1 MKKISFFFLFLL
13 FIFTNSVFAELS
25 DQEKREF
32 IESLAKPLEK
42 PQTFY
47 HWHTDIAFLQRLV
60 KDGKMTRESYEHL
73 ITSRHDQAAA
83 GLRVGERI
91 SDTFQFSSKPMEFD
105 GEKFHGSDD
114 AILIEVTLDKDY
126 PVLDLSDPE
135 VKMKL
140 EQRGI
145 SLDEAAH
152 LDPKVAV
159 KGQPLRVEY
168 NSIWVLKRQ
177 QGVEFKAFTS
187 EGKSLK
193 ELGEAY
199 YKIMKSRGSAKL
211 ASKVEG
217 QPEYFFKNAI
227 TKHVLEAA
235 KKDNAIWETSLVD
248 ILEEEYGR
256 KYVMG
261 AVNRHMASRPPVQ
274 TFDEG
279 LNILRG
285 TRQYLS
291 TDEMEK
297 IIRQTKRFP
306 VSPDVISLI
315 DFLESAGK
323 YLSQAD
329 IKKAVEEFPIKS
341 MAEGTT
347 LLWERNKYLSD
358 DVKSIIVDKTP
369 IASIREGFV
378 LLEQQLIDYNTFTIS
393 DLLSS
398 SDKLKV
404 IEKMLNVPS
413 ISVDEAIQ
421 LLTKLSPN
429 QLSDVDR
436 YKVVENTSFKSVDE
450 AIKFFENFDDYY
462 IYDNN
467 LIKKTTAKV
476 IENTSIE
483 SADDAIKFL
492 EGVDNRILLA
502 ANKSKIVDA
511 ALPFVESE
519 EQLARFKPYLSN
531 SVYEKKLS
539 KFKNNQKR
547 LARQRQQTGRKS
559 APKNNTN
566 DNDER
571 VKCLKKWLPK
581 S

>member
-1 MKKISFFFLFLL
+1 MKKISFFSLFLL

-32 IESLAKPLEK
+32 LESLAKPLEK

-60 KDGKMTRESYEHL
+60 KDGKMTSESYEYL

-91 SDTFQFSSKPMEFD
+91 SDHFAFSSRSMEFD
-105 GEKFHGSDD
+105 GEKFFGYGD

-145 SLDEAAH
+145 SLDEAARF
-152 LDPKVAV
+152 DPKVAV
-159 KGQPLRVEY
+159 KGQPRRVEDD
-168 NSIWVLKRQ
+168 SIWVLKRQ
-177 QGVEFKAFTS
+177 QGVKFKAFTS
-187 EGKSLK
+187 EGKNLK

-199 YKIMKSRGSAKL
+199 YEIMKRDGAKL
-211 ASKVEG
+211 RSKLKG
-217 QPEYFFKNAI
+217 QPDYFFKNAI

-235 KKDNAIWETSLVD
+235 KKDSTVWETSLVD

-256 KYVMG
+256 EYVVR

-279 LNILRG
+279 LNILKG
-285 TRQYLS
+285 TSQYLS
-291 TDEMEK
+291 ADETEK
-297 IIRQTKRFP
+297 IVRQTKRFP
-306 VSPDVISLI
+306 VSPDFVSLI
-315 DFLESAGK
+315 EFLESAGK
-323 YLSQAD
+323 YLSPAD
-329 IKKAVEEFPIKS
+329 IKKAVEEVPLRS
-341 MAEGTT
+341 MSEGM
-347 LLWERNKYLSD
+347 LLLRERNKYLSGGD
-358 DVKSIIVDKTP
+358 IKSIIVDKTP
-369 IASIREGFV
+369 VASIREGFI
-378 LLEQQLIDYNTFTIS
+378 LLEYQPIDYDTATSS
-393 DLLSS
+393 DLLSN

-404 IEKMLNVPS
+404 IEKMVNVP
-413 ISVDEAIQ
+413 ITSVDELIH
-421 LLTKLSPN
+421 LLTKLSPS
-429 QLSDVDR
+429 QLSDMDR

-450 AIKFFENFDDYY
+450 AIKFFENFYDYR

-467 LIKKTTAKV
+467 LINKTVAKV
-476 IENTSIE
+476 IENTPVE
-483 SADDAIKFL
+483 SADDGIKFL
-492 EGVDNRILLA
+492 EGVDNGILSA
-502 ANKSKIVDA
+502 ANRSKVVDA
-511 ALPFVESE
+511 VLPFVESE

-531 SVYEKKLS
+531 SVYERKLS

-547 LARQRQQTGRKS
+547 LARQRQQTGTKS
-559 APKNNTN
+559 TPKNNAN